1 MAGVAAATVFGVELR
16 RRSRPEALEALGA
29 LLESDRPRSVYFV
42 HAATANLAYEDPAFR
57 AALNRGDL
65 VLNDGTGVKWAARRA
80 GLVLED
86 NLVGTDL
93 VPLLLRARRLCVYL
107 LGGRPGVA
115 ERAAGFLQEHFPEVE
130 VAGWDPGYWEPSRE
144 PAVVE
149 RIRRAAPDLLLV
161 GMGNP
166 QQELFIDRHL
176 SRLGCRVAMGVG
188 GLFDHW
194 SGRLRRASPWLRR
207 WGLEWLQLL
216 VQQPHKWRRYVWG
229 NPKFLWRAF
238 APLRRL
244 AVIALSVLL
253 ALVVAEMVVRLIR
266 PQIRE
271 RYPEGLYLPSATRQY
286 RLRPGFRGVFRYPE
300 FQTPVRINGQGLRA
314 DRDYGPPEAGTRRIL
329 AVGDSFTMGYSVAV
343 ERTWVRVL
351 ESRLGPPWEVLNAG
365 VPGYST
371 WQELAWLDEEG
382 WAFRPEIVLLGFFL
396 GNDVADNARPELPV
410 EIRDGRL
417 IAADS
422 QAGTLPLALRL
433 GIARHSHLYH
443 LAWPVQRTLLG
454 KPARQTAERYP
465 EAGWEATAVLVDRL
479 ARRCAARQARLLVLL
494 IPEKDQVESRDTP
507 GVTAPSQRMRELCR
521 QAGAGFL
528 DLLDTLSGPGLY
540 YPQDGH
546 WTSNGNKTAAHAI
559 YRHLSQRF

>member
-1 MAGVAAATVFGVELR
+1 MASAAAATVFGVQLR
-16 RRSRPEALEALGA
+16 RRSRGEALEALGA

-65 VLNDGTGVKWAARRA
+65 VLNDGTGVKWAARRE

-93 VPLLLRARRLCVYL
+93 VPLLLRQRSLRVYL

-115 ERAAGFLQEHFPEVE
+115 ERAAGFLRDRFPEVE
-130 VAGWDPGYWEPSRE
+130 VAGWDHGYGEPSRE

-166 QQELFIDRHL
+166 RQELFIDRHL

-194 SGRLRRASPWLRR
+194 SGRLRRASPRVRR

-244 AVIALSVLL
+244 AVIALSFLL
-253 ALVVAEMVVRLIR
+253 ALVAAEMVVRLLR

-314 DRDYGPPEAGTRRIL
+314 DHGYRPPQAGTKRIL

-351 ESRLGPPWEVLNAG
+351 ESSLGPPWEVLNAG

-371 WQELAWLDEEG
+371 WQELAWLEEEG
-382 WAFRPEIVLLGFFL
+382 WALRPEIVLLGFFL
-396 GNDVADNARPELPV
+396 GNDIADNVRPELPV
-410 EIRDGRL
+410 ELRDGRL
-417 IAADS
+417 IS
-422 QAGTLPLALRL
+422 TGGRTGWLPLA
-433 GIARHSHLYH
+433 RHSDLYH
-443 LAWPVQRTLLG
+443 LAWR
-454 KPARQTAERYP
+454 ARRGRPEGGERL
-465 EAGWEATAVLVDRL
+465 EAGWQATAGLIDRL
-479 ARRCAARQARLLVLL
+479 ARRCRERGVRLIVAILPDRGEEGRNRRMAALSVR
-494 IPEKDQVESRDTP
+494 
-507 GVTAPSQRMRELCR
+507 
-521 QAGAGFL
+521 AGAEAV
-528 DLLDTLSGPGLY
+528 DLTPALRGPGLY
-540 YPQDGH
+540 FPQDGH
-546 WTSNGNKTAAHAI
+546 WTEQGNARAARVVER
-559 YRHLSQRF
+559 YLLP

>member
-1 MAGVAAATVFGVELR
+1 M
-16 RRSRPEALEALGA
+16 
-29 LLESDRPRSVYFV
+29 
-42 HAATANLAYEDPAFR
+42 HAATANLAHEDANFC

-65 VLNDGTGVKWAARRA
+65 VLNDGIGVRWAARRE

-93 VPLLLRARRLCVYL
+93 VPLLLQARRLRVYL
-107 LGGRPGVA
+107 LGGLPGVA
-115 ERAAGFLQEHFPEVE
+115 ERAAGFLRDRFPEVE
-130 VAGWDPGYWEPSRE
+130 VAGWGAGYWEPSQE
-144 PAVVE
+144 PDVVE
-149 RIRRAAPDLLLV
+149 GIRRAAPDLLLV

-166 QQELFIDRHL
+166 QQELFIDRNL

-244 AVIALSVLL
+244 AVIALSLML
-253 ALVVAEMVVRLIR
+253 ALVGAEVAVRLLR

-271 RYPEGLYLPSATRQY
+271 RYPQGLYLSSATRQY

-314 DRDYGPPEAGTRRIL
+314 DRDYGPPVAGTRRIL
-329 AVGDSFTMGYSVAV
+329 AVGDSFTMGYSVV
-343 ERTWVRVL
+343 EERTCVRL
-351 ESRLGPPWEVLNAG
+351 LGPPWEVLNAG

-371 WQELAWLDEEG
+371 WQELAWLEEEG

-396 GNDVADNARPELPV
+396 GNDIADNARPELPV
-410 EIRDGRL
+410 ELRDGRL
-417 IAADS
+417 IATGVRTAW
-422 QAGTLPLALRL
+422 LPLA
-433 GIARHSHLYH
+433 RHSDLFN
-443 LAWPVQRTLLG
+443 LAWR
-454 KPARQTAERYP
+454 ARQGRPAGEDRV
-465 EAGWEATAVLVDRL
+465 EAGWLATAGLIDRL
-479 ARRCAARQARLLVLL
+479 AHRCRERGVRLIVVI
-494 IPEKDQVESRDTP
+494 IPERGEEGRNRRMAALSVRAGVEAVDLTP
-507 GVTAPSQRMRELCR
+507 ALR
-521 QAGAGFL
+521 
-528 DLLDTLSGPGLY
+528 GPGLY
-540 YPQDGH
+540 FPQDGH
-546 WTSNGNKTAAHAI
+546 WTEEGNARAARVVER
-559 YRHLSQRF
+559 YLTP